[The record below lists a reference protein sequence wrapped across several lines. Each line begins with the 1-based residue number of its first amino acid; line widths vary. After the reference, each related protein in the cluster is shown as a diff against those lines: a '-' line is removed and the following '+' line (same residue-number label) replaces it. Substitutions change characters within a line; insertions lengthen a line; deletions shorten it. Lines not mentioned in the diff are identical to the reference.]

1 MGEVLGDILVFW
13 RYFGDGDT
21 LKLIEKMSKNEKNK
35 ENGIARVS
43 PSPK

>member
-1 MGEVLGDILVFW
+1 MCFGYYLGD
-13 RYFGDGDT
+13 YFGDGDT
-21 LKLIEKMSKNEKNK
+21 LKLIEKMSKSEKNK